1 MRGVGLLGVGEI
13 LREGGRFRGS
23 MRENKRGVRCGYEY
37 GDKVVFMGRDS
48 MSGVKEREGS

>member
-1 MRGVGLLGVGEI
+1 MRGVRVLGVGDI
-13 LREGGRFRGS
+13 LRGGGRFRVS

-37 GDKVVFMGRDS
+37 GDKVVIMGRDS